1 MRRNILYTT
10 EDCTQSKRL
19 LWLLKEA
26 NLNFE
31 EVDMRSKESQLQLKS
46 MGISD
51 PDSPLLVMDDNPLRF
66 LSSDDINSMAD
77 KNLLALVR

>member
-1 MRRNILYTT
+1 MRKNILYTT

>member
-66 LSSDDINSMAD
+66 LSSDNINSMAD

>member
-31 EVDMRSKESQLQLKS
+31 EVDMRSKESQRQLKS

-66 LSSDDINSMAD
+66 LSSNDINSMAD

>member
-10 EDCTQSKRL
+10 KDCTQSKRL

>member
-1 MRRNILYTT
+1 MKRNILYTT